1 MRCFP
6 VQCAVWTFSVV
17 NLLEFIQDRLQLGD
31 RFGSWAC
38 VDPEVLR
45 VVETLDFALG
55 LRVIW
60 FPVLLAYPQC
70 DQQFFE
76 PVQAFEQACGVN
88 QSVVGQGA
96 LWRAVVVDAPGETV
110 DDDLR
115 GDLFVHG
122 AVQ

>member
-1 MRCFP
+1 MVSR
-6 VQCAVWTFSVV
+6 S
-17 NLLEFIQDRLQLGD
+17 
-31 RFGSWAC
+31 SC
-38 VDPEVLR
+38 VSQ
-45 VVETLDFALG
+45 G
-55 LRVIW
+55 
-60 FPVLLAYPQC
+60 

-122 AVQ
+122 AAQ

>member
-1 MRCFP
+1 MTQSSVVPQRYLSVAVDPVMPDAELAVTSDVLEVWTGCERSVVPLMRCFP

-17 NLLEFIQDRLQLGD
+17 NLLEFIQDPLQLGD

-60 FPVLLAYPQC
+60 FPVLLVYPQC
-70 DQQFFE
+70 DQ
-76 PVQAFEQACGVN
+76 
-88 QSVVGQGA
+88 
-96 LWRAVVVDAPGETV
+96 
-110 DDDLR
+110 
-115 GDLFVHG
+115 
-122 AVQ
+122 